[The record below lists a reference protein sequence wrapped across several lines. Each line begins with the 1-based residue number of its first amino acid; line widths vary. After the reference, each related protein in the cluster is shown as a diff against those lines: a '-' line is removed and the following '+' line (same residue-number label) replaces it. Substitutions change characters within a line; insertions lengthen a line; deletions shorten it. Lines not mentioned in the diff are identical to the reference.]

1 LISKL
6 YGDTIFRKTRI
17 LKGCHGS
24 VLVSQYTT
32 RKMYQVL
39 NPDEDTFILKG
50 WEHNPEIKGKIWYFV
65 RNKERYDD
73 RLLHC
78 TISVREAKCFAIS
91 KETRFYD
98 LVKVPK
104 KQAHESLNK
113 LINALHIR
121 FAHASAGEMKG
132 ILKLK
137 LNEFNDIQASDIDHW
152 YQEQGRFC
160 SGCAEGKMK
169 EHARIGSIKPLNS
182 DNPGG
187 VTVGDIMFVE
197 GIKNF
202 KKPLM
207 INMWMYV
214 PNL

>member
-1 LISKL
+1 
-6 YGDTIFRKTRI
+6 
-17 LKGCHGS
+17 
-24 VLVSQYTT
+24 
-32 RKMYQVL
+32 MYQVL

-65 RNKERYDD
+65 HNKERYDD

-98 LVKVPK
+98 PAKVPK

-121 FAHASAGEMKG
+121 FAHASAGEMKR